1 MNVLKPW
8 LPLITIVG
16 LGSVIACYF
25 MSDHYLRFTEEVQL
39 ASGELIVVDRKFK
52 TEALGEIGG
61 PGGWDAKF
69 NSMVII
75 RPLRDGNPPIWQS
88 EIGLIP
94 ILFDQDTGTK
104 EWFVVTTFYM
114 CDAWRKIG
122 KPKLPYAEF
131 RLRNGQWQQ
140 VDLSPQHIG
149 RPANIL
155 TRISNK
161 AELAY
166 HTINTKIERM
176 SAQGIAPRFNK
187 ITEEWVGCRN

>member
-39 ASGELIVVDRKFK
+39 ASGELIAVDRKFK

>member
-16 LGSVIACYF
+16 LGSAIACYF
-25 MSDHYLRFTEEVQL
+25 MSDHYPRFTEEVQL
-39 ASGELIVVDRKFK
+39 ASGELIAVDRKFK

-88 EIGLIP
+88 DIGLIP

>member
-16 LGSVIACYF
+16 LGSAIACYF

-114 CDAWRKIG
+114 CDAWQKIG

>member
-1 MNVLKPW
+1 MNLLKPW

-16 LGSVIACYF
+16 LGSAIACYF

-114 CDAWRKIG
+114 CDAWQKIG